1 MKATDDF
8 VQFKMTLP
16 KEANDITDW
25 KVIVSQQTY
34 KIRFNPKNTLRNSN
48 DDEYTHFKLMG
59 NQHPQLL
66 TNLQNR

>member
-25 KVIVSQQTY
+25 KVIVS
-34 KIRFNPKNTLRNSN
+34 
-48 DDEYTHFKLMG
+48 
-59 NQHPQLL
+59 
-66 TNLQNR
+66 